1 MGRLLREEDVLEGL
15 DYGIKI
21 ISDENLGYNYMRLL
35 GATREMVKNL
45 PTAYDVEAV
54 IQKLKENAFSDY
66 EEKYVDNGECIIYL
80 ADAIEIVKGGVK

>member
-21 ISDENLGYNYMRLL
+21 ISDKNIGYNYMRLL

-45 PTAYDVEAV
+45 PTAFNVEVV
-54 IQKLKENAFSDY
+54 IEEMKNHPNAFRELGWNRDY
-66 EEKYVDNGECIIYL
+66 FAVE
-80 ADAIEIVKGGVK
+80 DAIEVVRRGGVK